1 MQRID
6 ARLRVEKTDVAL
18 QLVNTYENLPTID
31 KVIAQIEEF
40 CVVTQSVR
48 SGFDVNLEARD
59 LKGELAKH

>member
-18 QLVNTYENLPTID
+18 QLGNTYEILLNID

-48 SGFDVNLEARD
+48 SGFDVNLEVRD
-59 LKGELAKH
+59 LNGELAKH